1 MTGSERP
8 ICLLLA
14 ISHPI
19 LRVGIRTVLE
29 ETPDVEIIGEAW
41 NGTEAQDLTI
51 QRSPQVL
58 LLDPHIS
65 TLRLIETMDRVRIH
79 CPETAT
85 LVWGMGDEDTCLSAV
100 IEAGAVGFLTGDV
113 SPETLVEA
121 IRRVA
126 RGEVL
131 FSGEELVQARC
142 WREEVGKRWESLT
155 RRERHVLQLLTEG
168 QNNAAIAEVLGVT
181 TKTVEYHVS
190 RILRKL
196 GATSRLEGAVW
207 ALKHPPDDLRGGLQ
221 DDLGKSLMRD

>member
-1 MTGSERP
+1 M
-8 ICLLLA
+8 LLA

-19 LRVGIRTVLE
+19 LRVGIRTILE

-65 TLRLIETMDRVRIH
+65 TLRLIETIDRVRIH
-79 CPETAT
+79 APETAT

-168 QNNAAIAEVLGVT
+168 QNNAAIAEALGVT

-196 GATSRLEGAVW
+196 EATSRLEGAVW
-207 ALKHPPDDLRGGLQ
+207 ALKHPPDDLRGGL
-221 DDLGKSLMRD
+221 